1 MMMTIEP
8 FDAVVRRSFS
18 GARLP
23 HDGQEDNFSSND
35 PMQFEDNRT
44 NGNTT
49 ATESPVAKFE
59 CEDSSFDIRPIVGG
73 QDHSNMRMRF
83 LQKLTHQRVWLNPI

>member
-8 FDAVVRRSFS
+8 FDVVVRRSFS
-18 GARLP
+18 GARALP
-23 HDGQEDNFSSND
+23 EVQEEENFSSND

-44 NGNTT
+44 NANTT
-49 ATESPVAKFE
+49 KASASESPVAKYE
-59 CEDSSFDIRPIVGG
+59 CEESFDIRPIVGG

-83 LQKLTHQRVWLNPI
+83 L